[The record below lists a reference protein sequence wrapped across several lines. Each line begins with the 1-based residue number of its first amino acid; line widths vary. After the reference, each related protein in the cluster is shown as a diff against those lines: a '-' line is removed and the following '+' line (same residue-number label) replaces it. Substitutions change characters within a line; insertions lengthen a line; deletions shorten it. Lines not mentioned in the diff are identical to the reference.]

1 MANFSETNVQK
12 HCQEFNVPLF
22 RLTVNDSQWHDIVVK
37 ALNPREP
44 IITGYRCDQKL
55 INGNNQNFITLE
67 CCEIIP
73 VDQEMINFSFPG
85 CEDLLEEMSSDRE
98 SVEAFLYN
106 SFGVVALKE
115 DPLAGWC
122 HSEYN

>member
-1 MANFSETNVQK
+1 
-12 HCQEFNVPLF
+12 
-22 RLTVNDSQWHDIVVK
+22 
-37 ALNPREP
+37 
-44 IITGYRCDQKL
+44 
-55 INGNNQNFITLE
+55 
-67 CCEIIP
+67 
-73 VDQEMINFSFPG
+73 MINFSFPG

-98 SVEAFLYN
+98 SVEAFLDN

>member
-1 MANFSETNVQK
+1 M
-12 HCQEFNVPLF
+12 
-22 RLTVNDSQWHDIVVK
+22 NDSQWLDIVVK

-55 INGNNQNFITLE
+55 INGNHQNFITPE
-67 CCEIIP
+67 GCEIIP